1 MSRGGTEGGAEG
13 AERKIALG
21 VKSRKAARPW
31 SSFNGD
37 TRTCKARRRGG
48 RRISGG
54 RGAWSK
60 RRGTYQEPV
69 AACIG
74 EDELERH
81 LGGGGGAGAGGADL
95 WQS

>member
-13 AERKIALG
+13 GERKMALG
-21 VKSRKAARPW
+21 VKSRKAGRPW
-31 SSFNGD
+31 SSFSGD
-37 TRTCKARRRGG
+37 TRTCKAGRRGD

-54 RGAWSK
+54 LGPWSK
-60 RRGTYQEPV
+60 ARVTYQEPV

-81 LGGGGGAGAGGADL
+81 LGGGDGAGAGGADL
-95 WQS
+95 GQS